1 MEIYVL
7 NKNFEVVDILENY
20 ESCIWTTR
28 FRKAGDFEIYMQ
40 ASERAI
46 NTLRENYYLMR
57 YDNAT
62 VMIIKDIGITT
73 DIENG
78 NYLTVTGVSL
88 ESILAQRIVWEQTIL
103 KSKIGT
109 AIRKL
114 LNENVVQPEI
124 QERKIDNFNI
134 GEIDVTNKS
143 IEMQTT
149 GDNLEKVIQ
158 EICVVD
164 KLGYA
169 VTLEEDKFMFTLKRG
184 KDRTYNQNENDIVI
198 FSPDFDNLENTEY
211 QYKSSNYKNVAL
223 VAGEGE
229 GKARKTAVVGVAVGI
244 DRYELYVDARND
256 SSNNGEI
263 TEDEYEQ
270 QLKGKG
276 EEKLGECKKTESFTG
291 ETLDYNFKFNVD
303 YSLGDIVEVENE
315 YGMTAQ
321 AQITEIIESDD
332 ENGYSII
339 PTFEYQE

>member
-114 LNENVVQPEI
+114 LNENIVQPTI
-124 QERKIDNFNI
+124 QERKINNFDI
-134 GEIDVTNKS
+134 GEIDVTDTLV
-143 IEMQTT
+143 EMQTT

-158 EICVVD
+158 EICAID

-169 VTLEEDKFMFTLKRG
+169 VTLEQDKFMFALKRG
-184 KDRTYNQNENDIVI
+184 KDRTYNENDIVI

-211 QYKSSNYKNVAL
+211 EYKSSNYKNVAL
-223 VAGEGE
+223 IAGEGE
-229 GKARKTAVVGVAVGI
+229 GKERKTAVVGSAAGI

-270 QLKGKG
+270 QLQGKG
-276 EEKLGECKKTESFTG
+276 EEKLGEYKITESFTG
-291 ETLDYNFKFNVD
+291 ETLDYNFRFNVD
-303 YSLGDIVEVENE
+303 YTLGDIVEVENE

-321 AQITEIIESDD
+321 AQITEVIESDD
-332 ENGYSII
+332 KNGYSII